1 MKATK
6 ADINWLGDVS
16 VFEVNRLHAYSDHR
30 YYQTMEE
37 AVASA
42 EMALRYDL
50 NGTWKFNYSIRPD
63 CRPELFYTSEYS
75 SEGWDD
81 IEVPGHIQ
89 LQGYGQIQYVNT
101 QYPWDGLNELRPPA
115 LPQDKNAVGS
125 YIRTFHLPAGWE
137 ANPVYISFQGVESA
151 FYVWLNGQF
160 VGYGEDSFTPSDFDL
175 TPFLQDGENKLAVE
189 VYQRSTG
196 SWLEDQDFW
205 RFSGIFRD
213 VYLYTVP
220 AAHIRDV
227 HVRTDLDASYTNGTL
242 ELDLK
247 LEGKAA
253 TGARIEAELLD
264 KNGNTVKSFGGNVV
278 DNGLVQLREEIG
290 QVNLW
295 SAEIPYLYR
304 LYIRVYDAAGN
315 LVEVVPQAVGFRK
328 FEMIDKV
335 MHINGKR
342 IVFKGVNRHEFNPRR
357 GRAVTKEDML
367 WDVRT
372 IKQNNMN
379 AVRTSHYP
387 NQSLW
392 YELCDEYGLYVI
404 DEMNLETHGSWQKLG
419 AVEPSWVIP
428 GDKPEWHD
436 IVMDRAISMVERD
449 KNHPSI
455 LIWSCGNESHGG
467 EVIYKVSQYFKSADP
482 TRMVHYE
489 GVFHDR
495 RFNDTSDMESR
506 MYAKPADIEEFLND
520 NPTKPYIS
528 CEYMHAMGNSIGGM
542 HKYTELED
550 KYPMYQGGFIWD
562 YIDQSIYKKDRY
574 GKEYLAY
581 GGDFGDRPSDYSFC
595 GNGIVHAD
603 RKVTAKMQEVKFLY
617 QNIKLFPSLDG
628 VKIVNQNLFADTS
641 AYELVYSLEREGNE
655 VLRGTLDVNVATE
668 SETVVE
674 LPLNAKAL
682 EGGEYAVNVA
692 FVLKEATLWAD
703 KGDEVAFGQFIFTQ
717 EGSQAA
723 VVTDKNIVSDIRVV
737 EGDVNIGV
745 RVGQTHALF
754 SKQFGTLVSLKFSG
768 RETIAIPPAPL
779 FWRATTDNDKGTA
792 MGFELGAWY
801 AASLLPRSV
810 EWKHEQK
817 SDQYRI
823 EFTYKLNISA
833 DVEVKVIYTV
843 LADGS
848 VHVHNTYKGTEG
860 LPNLP
865 IHALSFR
872 TSPDYENVEWLAM
885 GPEENYSDRAFGA
898 RLGIHGSKV
907 ADTMAP
913 YLVPQESGNRTG
925 VRWAKLTDNAGR
937 GFKIEASGAPVELN
951 VSPYTAF
958 ELENAQH
965 VYELPPVHYTVV
977 TVAGI
982 QMGVGGD
989 DSWGAPV
996 HPEYQIPS
1004 NGELSF
1010 EFVIRSL

>member
-30 YYQTMEE
+30 YYSTMEE
-37 AVASA
+37 AKASA
-42 EMALRYDL
+42 TMSMRYDL
-50 NGTWKFNYSIRPD
+50 NGTWKFNYAIRPD
-63 CRPELFYTSEYS
+63 CRPELFYSSEYS

-125 YIRTFHLPAGWE
+125 YIRTFHLPTGWE

-220 AAHIRDV
+220 VAHVRDV

-253 TGARIEAELLD
+253 AGARIEAELVD
-264 KNGNTVKSFGGNVV
+264 KDGNTVKSFGSTVV
-278 DNGLVQLREEIG
+278 DKELVQLREEIG
-290 QVNLW
+290 KVNLW

-315 LVEVVPQAVGFRK
+315 LVEVVPQSVGFRK

-617 QNIKLFPSLDG
+617 QNIKLFPSRDD

-641 AYELVYSLEREGNE
+641 AFELVYSLEREGHE
-655 VLRGTLDVNVATE
+655 VLRGTLDVNVAAE

-674 LPLNAKAL
+674 LPLDAKAL

-692 FVLKEATLWAD
+692 FVLKQATLWAD
-703 KGDEVAFGQFIFTQ
+703 KGEEVAFGQFIFTQ
-717 EGSQAA
+717 EGNQTA
-723 VVTDKNIVSDIRVV
+723 VATDKNLVSDIQVV

-779 FWRATTDNDKGTA
+779 FWRAATDNDKGTA

-823 EFTYKLNISA
+823 EFTYQLNISS
-833 DVEVKVIYTV
+833 DVQVKVIYTV

-925 VRWAKLTDNAGR
+925 VRWVKLTDNAGR

-965 VYELPPVHYTVV
+965 VYEASTSALHGSY
-977 TVAGI
+977 
-982 QMGVGGD
+982 
-989 DSWGAPV
+989 
-996 HPEYQIPS
+996 
-1004 NGELSF
+1004 
-1010 EFVIRSL
+1010 RSR

>member
-1 MKATK
+1 M
-6 ADINWLGDVS
+6 
-16 VFEVNRLHAYSDHR
+16 
-30 YYQTMEE
+30 
-37 AVASA
+37 
-42 EMALRYDL
+42 
-50 NGTWKFNYSIRPD
+50 
-63 CRPELFYTSEYS
+63 
-75 SEGWDD
+75 
-81 IEVPGHIQ
+81 
-89 LQGYGQIQYVNT
+89 
-101 QYPWDGLNELRPPA
+101 
-115 LPQDKNAVGS
+115 
-125 YIRTFHLPAGWE
+125 
-137 ANPVYISFQGVESA
+137 
-151 FYVWLNGQF
+151 
-160 VGYGEDSFTPSDFDL
+160 
-175 TPFLQDGENKLAVE
+175 
-189 VYQRSTG
+189 
-196 SWLEDQDFW
+196 
-205 RFSGIFRD
+205 
-213 VYLYTVP
+213 YLYTVP
-220 AAHIRDV
+220 TAHVRDV
-227 HVRTDLDASYTNGTL
+227 HVRTDLDKSYTNGTL
-242 ELDLK
+242 QLDLK
-247 LEGKAA
+247 LEGKAVA
-253 TGARIEAELLD
+253 GARVEAELRD
-264 KNGNTVKSFGGNVV
+264 REGNTVKTFESKVNDGQVS
-278 DNGLVQLREEIG
+278 LREDIG
-290 QVNLW
+290 TVNLW

-304 LYIRVYDAAGN
+304 LYIRVYDAAGA
-315 LVEVVPQAVGFRK
+315 LVEVVPQAVGFRT

-436 IVMDRAISMVERD
+436 IVMDRAVSMVERD

-482 TRMVHYE
+482 TRLVHYE

-495 RFNDTSDMESR
+495 RFDETSDMETR
-506 MYAKPADIEEFLND
+506 MYAKPADIEEFLNA

-574 GKEYLAY
+574 GKEFLAY

-617 QNIKLFPSLDG
+617 QNIKLFPDREG
-628 VKIVNQNLFADTS
+628 VKIVNGNLFADTS
-641 AYELVYSLEREGNE
+641 ALELVYSLEHEGHE
-655 VLRGTLDVNVATE
+655 VLRGTLEVNVDAQ
-668 SETVVE
+668 SETVVK
-674 LPLNAKAL
+674 LPLGAEAL
-682 EGGEYAVNVA
+682 AGGEYAVNTA
-692 FVLKEATLWAD
+692 LVLKAATTWAD
-703 KGDEVAFGQFIFTQ
+703 KGEEVAFGQFIFTQ
-717 EGSQAA
+717 DQVNDA
-723 VVTDKNIVSDIRVV
+723 VEVDLNLVSDVQVI

-745 RVGQTHALF
+745 RAGKTHALF
-754 SKQFGTLVSLKFSG
+754 SKQFGTLVSLKLSG
-768 RETIAIPPAPL
+768 RETIAVPPAPL
-779 FWRATTDNDKGTA
+779 FWRAMTDNDKGMA

-801 AASLLPRSV
+801 AASLMPRSV
-810 EWKHEQK
+810 EWKAEQK
-817 SDQYRI
+817 PDQYRI
-823 EFTYKLNISA
+823 EFTYKLNISE
-833 DVEVKVIYTV
+833 DVQVKVVYTV
-843 LADGS
+843 HADGS
-848 VHVHNTYKGTEG
+848 VRVHNAYKGTAG

-872 TSPDYENVEWLAM
+872 TSPDFENVEWLAM
-885 GPEENYSDRAFGA
+885 GPEENYADRAFGA
-898 RLGIHGSKV
+898 RLGIHGDKV

-937 GFKIEASGAPVELN
+937 GFKIEASGTPVELN

-965 VYELPPVHYTVV
+965 AYELPPVHYTVV
-977 TVAGI
+977 TVAGK

-996 HPEYQIPS
+996 HPEYLIPS
-1004 NGELSF
+1004 DGELTF
-1010 EFVIRSL
+1010 EFVIRAL

>member
-1 MKATK
+1 
-6 ADINWLGDVS
+6 
-16 VFEVNRLHAYSDHR
+16 
-30 YYQTMEE
+30 
-37 AVASA
+37 
-42 EMALRYDL
+42 
-50 NGTWKFNYSIRPD
+50 
-63 CRPELFYTSEYS
+63 
-75 SEGWDD
+75 
-81 IEVPGHIQ
+81 
-89 LQGYGQIQYVNT
+89 
-101 QYPWDGLNELRPPA
+101 
-115 LPQDKNAVGS
+115 
-125 YIRTFHLPAGWE
+125 
-137 ANPVYISFQGVESA
+137 
-151 FYVWLNGQF
+151 
-160 VGYGEDSFTPSDFDL
+160 
-175 TPFLQDGENKLAVE
+175 
-189 VYQRSTG
+189 
-196 SWLEDQDFW
+196 
-205 RFSGIFRD
+205 
-213 VYLYTVP
+213 
-220 AAHIRDV
+220 
-227 HVRTDLDASYTNGTL
+227 
-242 ELDLK
+242 
-247 LEGKAA
+247 
-253 TGARIEAELLD
+253 
-264 KNGNTVKSFGGNVV
+264 
-278 DNGLVQLREEIG
+278 
-290 QVNLW
+290 
-295 SAEIPYLYR
+295 
-304 LYIRVYDAAGN
+304 
-315 LVEVVPQAVGFRK
+315 
-328 FEMIDKV
+328 MIDKV

-357 GRAVTKEDML
+357 GRAITKEDML

-436 IVMDRAISMVERD
+436 IVMDRAVSMVERD

-467 EVIYKVSQYFKSADP
+467 EVIYKVSQYFKKADP

-617 QNIKLFPSLDG
+617 QNIKLFPSRDG

-641 AYELVYSLEREGNE
+641 AYELVYSLEREGHE
-655 VLRGTLDVNVATE
+655 VLHGTLDVNVPAE

-674 LPLNAKAL
+674 LPLNANAL
-682 EGGEYAVNVA
+682 KSGEYAVNVA
-692 FVLKEATLWAD
+692 FVLKEAALWAD

-717 EGSQAA
+717 EGSQGAVAA
-723 VVTDKNIVSDIRVV
+723 DKNVVGDIQVV

-768 RETIAIPPAPL
+768 RETIAVPPAPL
-779 FWRATTDNDKGTA
+779 FWRAATDNDKGTA

-801 AASLLPRSV
+801 LASLMPRRV

-817 SDQYRI
+817 PDQYRI
-823 EFTYKLNISA
+823 EFTYKLNISS
-833 DVEVKVIYTV
+833 DVQVKVTYTV

-937 GFKIEASGAPVELN
+937 GFKIEASGTPVELN

-977 TVAGI
+977 TVAGK

-1004 NGELSF
+1004 NGELNF